1 MENPDMRSLVDKLNY
16 YTKKYDEGN
25 PEISDKEW
33 DDLYFQLLT
42 LEEQT
47 NVILPDSP
55 TQKISY
61 QVVSALS
68 KVEHNHKMLS
78 LEKTK
83 SIDDIKTF
91 LGNQDFV
98 AMAKMDGLTLS
109 LRYLDGKLI
118 SAETRG
124 NGIIGEDVTHNAKV
138 IPSIPKTIDF
148 KEELVVDGEIVC
160 LAADFEQFANEYKNP
175 RNFASGSIRLLDA
188 SECSKRKLTFILWD
202 VIKGYNGNSFV
213 EGLSFANKLGFRVVP
228 WVQENST
235 YAVGDLQD
243 WCGEQG
249 YPIDGI
255 VFKFNDIV
263 YGKSLGSTD
272 HHFKN
277 AMAYKFYDEEYETKL
292 IGIDWSMGRTGILT
306 PVAVFEPVDDGGS
319 IIERASL
326 HNLNIM
332 KELLGE
338 EPVTGMPIRVVKMNM
353 IIPQVV
359 WGDKEYN
366 GEWINRYLIP
376 DICPICGHP
385 TAINDSE
392 QLYCANPDCEGKFLN
407 KLDHFFGKKGLDV
420 KGISKATFEKLIDWG
435 WVENILAVF
444 NLRDFD
450 ILWMNKPGFG
460 RKSVEKI
467 LDTLDESRMHCPL
480 NKFLCAIGIP
490 QIGTTASKQLADYF
504 GSYTQFRE
512 AVNNNFDFT
521 TLPDFGYITAES
533 ILHFD
538 YTEADQLSKIINIE
552 YVKNE
557 INNDNGKLKGLK
569 IVITGNLKKYK
580 NRDELSQIIA
590 AAGGKV
596 VSSVTKETNILIN
609 NNPNSTSTKNIAAK
623 KLNIPILSEEEFVAN
638 YID

>member
-1 MENPDMRSLVDKLNY
+1 MRSLVDKLNY

-25 PEISDKEW
+25 SEISDKEW

-61 QVVSALS
+61 QVVSALP

-148 KEELVVDGEIVC
+148 KKELVVDGEIVC
-160 LAADFEQFANEYKNP
+160 LAADFQGFEREYKNS

-188 SECSKRKLTFILWD
+188 NECAKRKLTFILWD

-213 EGLSFANKLGFRVVP
+213 EGLSFASNLGFRVVP
-228 WVQENST
+228 WVQENLA

-255 VFKFNDIV
+255 VFKFNDIA
-263 YGKSLGSTD
+263 YGKAQGETG

-277 AMAYKFYDEEYETKL
+277 AIAYKFYDEEFETRL
-292 IGIDWSMGRTGILT
+292 LDIEWSMGRTGILT
-306 PVAVFEPVDDGGS
+306 PVAIFEPIDDGDS

-326 HNLNIM
+326 HNINIM
-332 KELLGE
+332 NEILGLF
-338 EPVTGMPIRVVKMNM
+338 PHKYQTIKVCKQNM
-353 IIPQVV
+353 IIPQVT
-359 WGDKEYN
+359 WADKNESCYEEYA
-366 GEWINRYLIP
+366 LILP
-376 DICPICGHP
+376 KVCPICGQS
-385 TAINDSE
+385 TAINESE
-392 QLYCANPDCEGKFLN
+392 QLYCTNLECDGKLLN
-407 KLDHFFGKKGLDV
+407 KLEHFFGKKGLDV

-435 WVENILAVF
+435 WVNNITDVLFLDNHIVEWKK
-444 NLRDFD
+444 R
-450 ILWMNKPGFG
+450 PGFG
-460 RKSVEKI
+460 EKSVMNIINSINTTIENVS
-467 LDTLDESRMHCPL
+467 LD
-480 NKFLCAIGIP
+480 KFLCAIGIP

-521 TLPDFGYITAES
+521 ALPDFGYITAES

>member
-1 MENPDMRSLVDKLNY
+1 MENPVMRSLVDKLNY

-33 DDLYFQLLT
+33 DDLYFQLLA

-47 NVILPDSP
+47 KVVLPDSP

-61 QVVSALS
+61 QVVSALP

-83 SIDDIKTF
+83 SIDDIQKF
-91 LGNQDFV
+91 IVGQDFV

-138 IPSIPKTIDF
+138 ISSIPKTINF
-148 KEELVVDGEIVC
+148 KDELVVDGEIVC
-160 LAADFEQFANEYKNP
+160 LAADFQNFEGEYKNS

-188 SECSKRKLTFILWD
+188 NECAKRKLTFILWD
-202 VIKGYNGNSFV
+202 VIKGYNGNSFI
-213 EGLSFANKLGFRVVP
+213 EGLSFASDLGFRTVP
-228 WVQENST
+228 WVQENPV

-255 VFKFNDIV
+255 VFKFNDIA
-263 YGKSLGSTD
+263 YGKRLGNTD

-277 AMAYKFYDEEYETKL
+277 AMAYKFYDEEFETRL
-292 IGIDWSMGRTGILT
+292 FNIEWSMGRTGILT
-306 PVAVFEPVDDGGS
+306 PVAVFEPVDDGDS

-338 EPVTGMPIRVVKMNM
+338 CPYQGLKIRVCKQNM
-353 IIPQVV
+353 IIPQVT
-359 WGDKEYN
+359 WADKSEPNCPVEYFKTPN
-366 GEWINRYLIP
+366 
-376 DICPICGHP
+376 ICPICGAP
-385 TAINDSE
+385 TAVNASE
-392 QLYCANPDCEGKFLN
+392 QLYCTNPECNGKLIN

-435 WVENILAVF
+435 WVKEILDVF
-444 NLRDFD
+444 SLTYYGYE
-450 ILWMNKPGFG
+450 WQKKPGFG
-460 RKSVEKI
+460 EKSVAKI
-467 LDTLDESRMHCPL
+467 LDVINQSRENCPL
-480 NKFLCAIGIP
+480 DKFICAIGIP
-490 QIGTTASKQLADYF
+490 QIGTVASKQIADKF
-504 GSYTQFRE
+504 GSYNDFRQ
-512 AVNNNFDFT
+512 AVQDGYDFSE
-521 TLPDFGYITAES
+521 LEDFGFITSNA
-533 ILHFD
+533 ILKFD
-538 YTEADQLSKIINIE
+538 YTEADKLAKILNITYTKSE
-552 YVKNE
+552 VVSDRLQNK
-557 INNDNGKLKGLK
+557 K
-569 IVITGNLKKYK
+569 VAITGTLTQFK
-580 NRDELSQIIA
+580 NRKELEAVIA

-596 VSSVTKETNILIN
+596 VSSVTSNTDILIN
-609 NNPNSTSTKNIAAK
+609 NNPESASSKNTTAK
-623 KLNIPILSEEEFVAN
+623 KLGIPILTEKAFLESYV
-638 YID
+638 D